1 MFVLPLYDAQQSERR
16 VWLEH
21 EEERALQR
29 RRSLQELEEELRC
42 KEDVLQHRGLCSG
55 EEPAADQEA
64 SLQPGKHRAGLRNPK
79 YCRMKK
85 NNNCTL
91 CVCTF
96 QCCYLQ
102 LKVRVHTFTC
112 VPQALSQD
120 LLRLSA
126 RLGDLD
132 EELEEG

>member
-91 CVCTF
+91 CV
-96 QCCYLQ
+96 YIPML
-102 LKVRVHTFTC
+102 
-112 VPQALSQD
+112 
-120 LLRLSA
+120 LSA
-126 RLGDLD
+126 IESACAYVHVCSSGSESGLAAPVGPSGRSG
-132 EELEEG
+132 